1 MYQHPII
8 RDDLARFRR
17 EDLLRDGAQSAVA
30 AAQPARRRRV
40 RVVIDSVVES
50 LADRPSVRRA
60 VRRRHA

>member
-1 MYQHPII
+1 MQQHPII
-8 RDDLARFRR
+8 RDDLARFRQ

-30 AAQPARRRRV
+30 AAEPVRRRRV